1 MYISSLTNAKVKDW
15 MRLYQKKYR
24 KDKYLLLDETLI
36 NEAYKTKHLD
46 TLIYLDKAP
55 FEFENSFEVSKEV
68 MDKLSRGEDLK
79 YIGIGTKI
87 NPKDIEIKRVVIA
100 DDLQD
105 PQNVGMILHSAELF
119 GIDTVVLSENTADIY
134 HEKCLAASKDSI
146 YHVNI
151 IRTDIKE
158 MIGQLHAE
166 GFKVYATGLTAETKE
181 LEEVE
186 VSEKLAFVLGNEG
199 SGVSQDV
206 FDICDEVVK
215 IRMENID
222 SLNVAIAGTIVMYYF
237 ADKN

>member
-36 NEAYKTKHLD
+36 NEAHKTNHLD
-46 TLIYLDKAP
+46 TLIYVGEAP
-55 FEFENSFEVSKEV
+55 FEFPNSYEVSLEV
-68 MDKLSRGEDLK
+68 MHKLGQGAEYK

-87 NPKDIEIKRVVIA
+87 SPKEIEIKRAVLL

-134 HEKCLAASKDSI
+134 HEKCLNASKGSI
-146 YHVNI
+146 YHVNVL
-151 IRTDIKE
+151 RTNIKE
-158 MIGQLHAE
+158 MINELHQD
-166 GFKVYATGLTAETKE
+166 GFKVYATGLTKETKE

-199 SGVSQDV
+199 SGVRQEIY
-206 FDICDEVVK
+206 DISDEVVK

-237 ADKN
+237 ANKK

>member
-24 KDKYLLLDETLI
+24 KDKYLLLDENLI
-36 NEAYKTKHLD
+36 NEAYKTGHLD
-46 TLIYLDKAP
+46 TLIYLKDMP
-55 FEFENSFEVSKEV
+55 FDFANSYEVSAEV
-68 MDKLSRGEDLK
+68 MAKLGQGSIYN

-87 NPKDIEIKRVVIA
+87 SSKDIEIKRAVLL

-119 GIDTVVLSENTADIY
+119 GIDTVIMSQNTADIY
-134 HEKCLAASKDSI
+134 HEKCLNASRGSI

-151 IRTDIKE
+151 VRTDIKE
-158 MIGQLHAE
+158 AIAKLHAD
-166 GFKVYATGLTAETKE
+166 GFKVYATGLTKETKE
-181 LEEVE
+181 LEKVE

-199 SGVSQDV
+199 SGVSQAIYDV
-206 FDICDEVVK
+206 SDEVVK

-237 ADKN
+237 ATKN